1 MIDVAAI
8 REIVAVYLKYGWTLR
23 RVMLSPAL
31 KKSFKESP
39 VEIFGDVPVI
49 DSDTDAAW
57 FSRPP
62 VTGGVAWEIRH
73 LTEVPYALL
82 ENIDEYDSEF
92 ESTVRAVEARLR
104 MTVTAKNRLDK

>member
-8 REIVAVYLKYGWTLR
+8 REIVAVYVKYGWTLR
-23 RVMLSPAL
+23 RVMLSGAL
-31 KKSFKESP
+31 KKSFSESP
-39 VEIFGDVPVI
+39 VEIFGEVPII
-49 DSDTDAAW
+49 DSDLDAAW

-82 ENIDEYDSEF
+82 ENIDEYDAEF
-92 ESTVRAVEARLR
+92 ERTLQAVEARLR
-104 MTVTAKNRLDK
+104 MTVTAKKPA